1 LAKKPDFYLTG
12 PRTGGPSVDDVLR
25 LFTKLTGRTP
35 TPEDVAAVKARLAK
49 KKQRSK

>member
-1 LAKKPDFYLTG
+1 MAKKPELYLAG

-35 TPEDVAAVKARLAK
+35 TAEDVAAVKARLAK
-49 KKQRSK
+49 KKQCSK